1 MKYVIANEQGVLT
14 SLAGADETVM
24 FPRNAVLSIES
35 KTDTLTSI
43 FAQSSL
49 DPDADIELQITHAD
63 KSAAA
68 THKVERTL
76 VDEVVERLN
85 ADHRNGYIVLFDALN
100 GVKLP
105 SQILTQ
111 GSDVESGV
119 TED

>member
-1 MKYVIANEQGVLT
+1 MKYIIANEQGVLT
-14 SLAGADETVM
+14 SLGGADETVM
-24 FPRNAVLSIES
+24 FPQNAVLSIES

-68 THKVERTL
+68 TYTVERTL
-76 VDEVVERLN
+76 VDEIVERLN
-85 ADHRNGYIVLFDALN
+85 ADHRSGYTVLFDALN

-105 SQILTQ
+105 SQTLAQ
-111 GSDVESGV
+111 GSDVETGV